1 MAHADFNAISQLLA
15 VMLPVGAEGLGEHS
29 LAVRAVVT
37 SDFMTARPALVGQE
51 LPEGFLS
58 GLGQHLAKCSGVG
71 HVFYDVTSKPPAT
84 VEWE

>member
-1 MAHADFNAISQLLA
+1 
-15 VMLPVGAEGLGEHS
+15 
-29 LAVRAVVT
+29 VRAVVT

-58 GLGQHLAKCSGVG
+58 GLGSHLQGLAGVG